1 MVGGGGGRKDGW
13 VGDVIHIVF
22 LGKAQTLLIQD
33 CNRVQL
39 YLQVTQ
45 TYLNSVNKFEIHLLW
60 FFVTHLSNFIHNY
73 DTNPT
78 QEHNFIDGRPRLMK

>member
-1 MVGGGGGRKDGW
+1 MGGEDGW

-22 LGKAQTLLIQD
+22 LSKAQTLLIQD

-45 TYLNSVNKFEIHLLW
+45 TNLNSVNKFEIHLL
-60 FFVTHLSNFIHNY
+60 
-73 DTNPT
+73 
-78 QEHNFIDGRPRLMK
+78 